1 MQAQTARGARS
12 VRRRGHLG
20 ERGGQK
26 KGGLDRVLDLVEID
40 LVEIDSVEE
49 RGHAACRNARRAGRR
64 GEDAMQN
71 AKPIAALA
79 LIVLVIVWAIQNR
92 APVTTQFLFVTVR
105 MPQAVLLSIT
115 LLAGAAIG
123 LLFALGRGA
132 RRGKR

>member
-1 MQAQTARGARS
+1 
-12 VRRRGHLG
+12 
-20 ERGGQK
+20 
-26 KGGLDRVLDLVEID
+26 
-40 LVEIDSVEE
+40 
-49 RGHAACRNARRAGRR
+49 
-64 GEDAMQN
+64 MQN